1 MPVPHS
7 PKLAGCW
14 ANRITHTG
22 IRRKAQSPLEIRR
35 SSADPTDVDE
45 ALLTFGFAEENFDAN
60 PRKPSGTDPWA
71 PSH

>member
-1 MPVPHS
+1 
-7 PKLAGCW
+7 
-14 ANRITHTG
+14 
-22 IRRKAQSPLEIRR
+22 
-35 SSADPTDVDE
+35 VDE